1 MRYILNK
8 LDCYNNR
15 NKKTKNHIHKIMSL
29 ISFSRDKF
37 IPSDEVSLTVRGNY
51 LSITRGYQVFTFF
64 KTINNGVPV
73 FLDDHIDRIVG
84 NAQAMKMNLSFSKED
99 IKGLVYQTLEKNDFS
114 NGDCNVMIIFAG
126 KAPDDI
132 SGLISS
138 QEVDLFIVTSPIKK
152 YPKESYQN
160 GISLGLYEF
169 ERIDAEV
176 KTPYTYYGGMK
187 AHRSL
192 VHEGPFD
199 EVLYTSKDE
208 ILEGTTFSF
217 FIVKNETVITSK
229 LDGRILGSVTRKN
242 LLRIMDKQKIE
253 NRESVITVTDL
264 KSSSEAFIASANRD
278 LIPVVSVSGNKIGD
292 GKIGPVYKKLMSLY
306 QQEVLK
312 INI

>member
-1 MRYILNK
+1 
-8 LDCYNNR
+8 
-15 NKKTKNHIHKIMSL
+15 MSL

-64 KTINNGVPV
+64 KTNNGVPV

-278 LIPVVSVSGNKIGD
+278 LIPVVSVNGIQIGD
-292 GKIGPVYKKLMSLY
+292 GKIGPIYQKLLSLY
-306 QQEVLK
+306 QQEILK
-312 INI
+312 ISV

>member
-1 MRYILNK
+1 
-8 LDCYNNR
+8 
-15 NKKTKNHIHKIMSL
+15 MSL

-51 LSITRGYQVFTFF
+51 LSVTRGYQVFTFF
-64 KTINNGVPV
+64 KTTNNGVPV

-84 NAQAMKMNLSFSKED
+84 NAHAMKMNLSFSKQD
-99 IKGLVYQTLEKNDFS
+99 IKGLVHQTLEKNDFS
-114 NGDCNVMIIFAG
+114 NGECNVMIIFAG

-138 QEVDLFIVTSPIKK
+138 QEVDLFIVTSPMKK
-152 YPKESYQN
+152 YPMESYQN

-192 VHEGPFD
+192 VYEGPFD
-199 EVLYTSKDE
+199 EVLYTSKEE

-217 FIVKNETVITSK
+217 FIIKDDSVITTK

-242 LLRIMDKQKIE
+242 LLRLMNLHKI
-253 NRESVITVTDL
+253 NHSESKIKIDDL
-264 KSSSEAFIASANRD
+264 QAASEAFIASANRD
-278 LIPVVSVSGNKIGD
+278 LIPVVSIDGHLIGN
-292 GKIGPVYKKLMSLY
+292 GKIGPKYEELMQLY
-306 QQEVLK
+306 QQELL
-312 INI
+312 NITI